1 MKFEGGKL
9 VPSPFFTAERIWNRI
24 SRVMRWPAGSYIFLR
39 TEDFHELN
47 GFSEKLYASEEI
59 DFGRRLKKLGKKR
72 QQRMQIF
79 TQTPISTSDRKAYST
94 SYSEILK
101 ILFLGAFTAGRSYR
115 KVENCN
121 WWYDG
126 RR

>member
-1 MKFEGGKL
+1 MC
-9 VPSPFFTAERIWNRI
+9 SDFTLAHLEWNARVG
-24 SRVMRWPAGSYIFLR
+24 SRVLRCPLSQYCFLR

-47 GFSEKLYASEEI
+47 GYSEKHYAMEELE
-59 DFGRRLKKLGKKR
+59 FGRRLKKLGKKR
-72 QQRMQIF
+72 SQRVQIF

-101 ILFLGAFTAGRSYR
+101 ILFLGAFTAGRSCR
-115 KVENCN
+115 KVKNCD